1 MAQTDLDSMNIDA
14 ILEQSEAWKA
24 SDAEATAKESDD
36 TDLAESLL
44 SCLESCAALKKFN
57 EYDGVVYERPVRK
70 PNQMLDK
77 DDAEGFIMPD
87 CKRVTKTRVVSVD
100 GHSVLKWSIEEETE
114 AEAAVAKPGC
124 AKPAREK
131 KFEHQFTCLKCCKV
145 TESDATVRSCPSEE
159 HTVLCTLCPRTMH
172 QQCNQAGLQPDR
184 MGWLCPQHHCV
195 QCRKSSAQAGGL
207 LFRCISCPATFCPSC
222 LPVSFEAQDGCGELA
237 ELGYNPPNSVVY
249 IQHSE
254 EHAAIWDEACLRAAE
269 GDFDREE
276 QGIHLKLQSALLDS
290 DEDSNGY
297 EDGSSDGSPSEEE
310 SDGVMDDE

>member
-131 KFEHQFTCLKCCKV
+131 KFEHQFTCLMRLCEAAHPKSTQSSAHCAHARCTSSAIRPACSRNEWDGCARNTTASSAEKV
-145 TESDATVRSCPSEE
+145 LLRRVGSYFDASR
-159 HTVLCTLCPRTMH
+159 
-172 QQCNQAGLQPDR
+172 ALQPF
-184 MGWLCPQHHCV
+184 V
-195 QCRKSSAQAGGL
+195 
-207 LFRCISCPATFCPSC
+207 
-222 LPVSFEAQDGCGELA
+222 
-237 ELGYNPPNSVVY
+237 
-249 IQHSE
+249 
-254 EHAAIWDEACLRAAE
+254 
-269 GDFDREE
+269 
-276 QGIHLKLQSALLDS
+276 HLVFL
-290 DEDSNGY
+290 
-297 EDGSSDGSPSEEE
+297 
-310 SDGVMDDE
+310 